1 MKKIY
6 YFFFVI
12 VLFGCSKTIETVKV
26 EQPITGSGSINLLS
40 IELVSE
46 DTISISTKY
55 EPKVKT
61 HYSNG
66 FTNVVS
72 LDSLLITSLDNTVFL
87 SNKTYYGSKS
97 GKAHFEIKFKDVT
110 IKDTIYVSEIEEV
123 DLSTLPF
130 LTTPSNPNAKII
142 IPVVVVN
149 YYPTLNGV
157 DIDTKRAP
165 GLNSTSAVTIR
176 DLKNKT
182 IDYLS
187 LTKFGL
193 EEGSKFR
200 GYNNPSQTSNVSFKI
215 VKYVNVYEI
224 KRGLKDKQDAYMNAQ
239 DKLTPDY
246 QPDYFDVFNKLNL
259 QSLVENGGV
268 KEVWFSLRPLSWGYP
283 VVKDSLNNGITA
295 ANFLN
300 LPESNMSSPLSGD
313 VSNSYRM
320 SNDLPVYNKTYVV
333 YGYNLETNP
342 GNNIHN
348 RGHQIE
354 AQMSH
359 LDSRFWGSY
368 SNPTDGYADSTHL
381 GCTHKPPNTN
391 RDYDWNN
398 KTLTLSDIEDW
409 KPTGGN
415 KKLINS
421 DRWINATLST
431 MPSVPTITYDY
442 NKDAQY
448 KWLIFWM
455 QSIPGY
461 NNGITGVNDWWDLFY
476 NWDNSKK
483 NNLKLN
489 N

>member
-398 KTLTLSDIEDW
+398 KTSTLSDIEDW

>member
-1 MKKIY
+1 MAITS
-6 YFFFVI
+6 
-12 VLFGCSKTIETVKV
+12 LKV
-26 EQPITGSGSINLLS
+26 ENLLDTLIISKKHKYIVKGIYSNGTTIDLSDSVKITGSTSGMNILSDRNLIGAQSGSNILNITYNNL
-40 IELVSE
+40 
-46 DTISISTKY
+46 
-55 EPKVKT
+55 
-61 HYSNG
+61 
-66 FTNVVS
+66 
-72 LDSLLITSLDNTVFL
+72 
-87 SNKTYYGSKS
+87 
-97 GKAHFEIKFKDVT
+97 T
-110 IKDTIYVSEIEEV
+110 IKDTAYVSEIENV
-123 DLSTLPF
+123 DLSTITF
-130 LTTPSNPNAKII
+130 LSTPSNPNAKII
-142 IPVVVVN
+142 VPVVVVN
-149 YYPTLNGV
+149 YFPTLNGV

-165 GLNSTSAVTIR
+165 GLNSASPIKIQ

-215 VKYVNVYEI
+215 VKYINVYEL
-224 KRGLKDKQDAYMNAQ
+224 KRGLKDKQDVYMNAQ

-246 QPDYFDVFNKLNL
+246 QPDYFDVFNKINL
-259 QSLVENGGV
+259 QSLVENSGV
-268 KEVWFSLRPLSWGYP
+268 KEIWFSLRPLSWGYP

-300 LPESNMSSPLSGD
+300 LPESNMASPLTGD

-320 SNDLPVYNKTYVV
+320 SNDLPTYNKTYVV

-354 AQMSH
+354 AQISH
-359 LDSRFWGSY
+359 IDDSEKVIVALNPLPKFFWKDFVGWDLVSDR
-368 SNPTDGYADSTHL
+368 PFGRA
-381 GCTHKPPNTN
+381 GCTHMPPNTTK
-391 RDYDWNN
+391 DYDYSN
-398 KTLTLSDIEDW
+398 KTSALSDIEDW
-409 KPTGGN
+409 KPTGGT

-421 DRWINATLST
+421 DRWINATLSK

-442 NKDAQY
+442 NSDAQY

-461 NNGITGVNDWWDLFY
+461 NNGITGVNDWWDIFY
-476 NWDNSKK
+476 NWDDAVKNKSKLS
-483 NNLKLN
+483 N
-489 N
+489 

>member
-1 MKKIY
+1 MWFKLKNMKKIY

-295 ANFLN
+295 ANF
-300 LPESNMSSPLSGD
+300 
-313 VSNSYRM
+313 
-320 SNDLPVYNKTYVV
+320 
-333 YGYNLETNP
+333 
-342 GNNIHN
+342 
-348 RGHQIE
+348 
-354 AQMSH
+354 
-359 LDSRFWGSY
+359 
-368 SNPTDGYADSTHL
+368 
-381 GCTHKPPNTN
+381 
-391 RDYDWNN
+391 
-398 KTLTLSDIEDW
+398 
-409 KPTGGN
+409 
-415 KKLINS
+415 
-421 DRWINATLST
+421 
-431 MPSVPTITYDY
+431 
-442 NKDAQY
+442 
-448 KWLIFWM
+448 
-455 QSIPGY
+455 
-461 NNGITGVNDWWDLFY
+461 
-476 NWDNSKK
+476 
-483 NNLKLN
+483 
-489 N
+489 